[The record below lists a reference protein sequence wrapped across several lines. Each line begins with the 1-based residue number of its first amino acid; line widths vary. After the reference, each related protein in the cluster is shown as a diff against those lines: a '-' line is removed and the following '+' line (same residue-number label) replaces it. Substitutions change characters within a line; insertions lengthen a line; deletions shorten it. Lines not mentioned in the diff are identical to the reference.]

1 MKQQRYFASYCI
13 KNNPLDI
20 HIYNLCIFKWV
31 KPCLADFSV
40 IFCYLNLGM
49 TKLFIRETNASS
61 ISSFILVEP
70 LCAEIVQ
77 LLEYALLHFI
87 KFVLNIICIVKENNQ
102 TSFREM
108 LKCSS
113 HVYDVCQTNYEH
125 FNFHIISI
133 NVFSNSSH
141 SYMSGNIVILL

>member
-102 TSFREM
+102 TTFREM

-113 HVYDVCQTNYEH
+113 HVYDVSQRIMNIFKFILSVSMLSVEY
-125 FNFHIISI
+125 
-133 NVFSNSSH
+133 SH
-141 SYMSGNIVILL
+141 SVIKNIP